1 MPAQTTFPAKH
12 RQTNSDRLL
21 EDRVRSHVFLCMLA
35 YYLEWHMR
43 QKLAPMLFDDTDK
56 EQAEARRKSVV

>member
-21 EDRVRSHVFLCMLA
+21 GNRIASLGGRVRFFIE
-35 YYLEWHMR
+35 YL
-43 QKLAPMLFDDTDK
+43 
-56 EQAEARRKSVV
+56 SVSGTTNGTNNFP